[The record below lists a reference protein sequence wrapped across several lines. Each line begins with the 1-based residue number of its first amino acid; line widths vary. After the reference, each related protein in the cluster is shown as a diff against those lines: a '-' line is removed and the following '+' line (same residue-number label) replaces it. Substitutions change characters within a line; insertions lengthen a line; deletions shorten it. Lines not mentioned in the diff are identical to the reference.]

1 MIEAGQ
7 RVLLK
12 LSGEALGGAN
22 GSGIDPST
30 LDALVGQIKAA
41 VDAGYGVAVVIGG
54 GNIFRG
60 VKGVAQGIDRASADY
75 MGMLA
80 TVMNGIALVNALNT
94 KGTKAALV
102 SGLEVP
108 KVAETYQR
116 DAALSHFGEGRVVV
130 FSGGTGNPFFT
141 TDTAAALR
149 AAEMDCAAILKGTQV
164 DGVYND
170 DPKTNADAAFYER
183 VSYDEVLANRLN
195 VMDAAAIALAR
206 ENNIPIIVFNIHR
219 DDAFIRVLKGEEIC
233 TIVDHG
239 A

>member
-1 MIEAGQ
+1 MMKAGQ

-22 GSGIDPST
+22 GSGIDPAT
-30 LDALVGQIKAA
+30 LQTISGQVKTA
-41 VDAGYGVAVVIGG
+41 VDAGYGVGIVIGG

-60 VKGVAQGIDRASADY
+60 VKGVAQGIGRASADY

-80 TVMNGIALVNALNT
+80 TVMNGVALVHALNGR
-94 KGTKAALV
+94 GTEAALV

-108 KVAETYQR
+108 AVAETYQR
-116 DAALSHFGEGRVVV
+116 DSALCHFEEGRVVV
-130 FSGGTGNPFFT
+130 FAGGTGNPFFT

-149 AAEMDCAAILKGTQV
+149 AAETDCAAILKGTQV
-164 DGVYND
+164 DGVYD
-170 DPKTNADAAFYER
+170 ADPKAKPNAMFYER
-183 VSYDEVLANRLN
+183 VSYDEVLAKQLN

-219 DDAFIRVLKGEEIC
+219 DDALIRVLKGEEIC
-233 TIVDHG
+233 TIVDHV